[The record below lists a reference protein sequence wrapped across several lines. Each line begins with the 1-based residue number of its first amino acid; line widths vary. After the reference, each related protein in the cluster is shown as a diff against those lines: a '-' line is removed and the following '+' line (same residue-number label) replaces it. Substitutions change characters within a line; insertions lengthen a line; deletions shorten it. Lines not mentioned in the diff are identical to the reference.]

1 MQPRV
6 LVIMSLPAPA
16 LSRLEKHA
24 AVTSVSGSGYD
35 PRFAAALAEAEGI
48 LLNPRIRVDRDFLGR
63 APKLRVVSTYSVGLD
78 HIDLGAAAERGVAI
92 THTPVLTDAVADLTI
107 ALILALARQMPEA
120 IRIGT
125 SPDWEAIP
133 MGADLQ
139 GKTLLIVGF
148 GRIGQEVARRAL
160 ACKMKIA
167 YFDQRAPDPPFDA
180 AERAAELSRGLA
192 EADFVSLN
200 VDLNPSTRHLIGR
213 EALACMKSSA
223 FLVNTSRGAVVD
235 QKALAEALIARRIA
249 GAALDVLEQE
259 PPAANDPLL
268 RMPNVI
274 VVPHIGS
281 ATVETRQAML
291 DCALD
296 NLIACLKGEP
306 CRFAVTPQ
314 PTPAA
319 RPPKE

>member
-6 LVIMSLPAPA
+6 LVTIPLPASA
-16 LSRLEKHA
+16 LSLLEKHGT
-24 AVTSVSGSGYD
+24 VTSVTGSPDD
-35 PRFAAALAEAEGI
+35 PRFGAALAEADGI
-48 LLNPRIRVDRDFLGR
+48 LISPRIRVDRDFLGR
-63 APKLRVVSTYSVGLD
+63 APRLRAVSTYSVGLD
-78 HIDLGAAAERGVAI
+78 HIDLAAARERAVAVA
-92 THTPVLTDAVADLTI
+92 HTPVLTDTVADLTI
-107 ALILALARQMPEA
+107 ALILALARRMPEA
-120 IRIGT
+120 IRIGA
-125 SPDWEAIP
+125 SPNWQATP
-133 MGADLQ
+133 MGIDLK

-167 YFDQRAPDPPFDA
+167 YFDQRAPDVPFEA
-180 AERAAELSRGLA
+180 AVRVPELSKGLA

-200 VDLNPSTRHLIGR
+200 VDLNASTRHLIGR
-213 EALACMKSSA
+213 EALACMKPTA

-235 QKALAEALIARRIA
+235 QKALTEALREGRIA

-259 PPAANDPLL
+259 PPDASDPLL
-268 RMPNVI
+268 RMSNVI

-296 NLIACLKGEP
+296 NLITCLKGEP

-314 PTPAA
+314 PTPARSA
-319 RPPKE
+319 PKE